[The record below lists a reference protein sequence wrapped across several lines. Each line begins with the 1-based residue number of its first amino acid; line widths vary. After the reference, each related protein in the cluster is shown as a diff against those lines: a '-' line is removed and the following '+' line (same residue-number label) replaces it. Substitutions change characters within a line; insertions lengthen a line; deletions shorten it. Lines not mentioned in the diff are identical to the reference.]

1 MEPTATSD
9 LRVLQRVVMPVD
21 RRPDVLPLYVDGG
34 GARPQ
39 TAAGSD
45 ATTAERAVAAVAPA
59 DSTPTEDA
67 FTMSPGEEG
76 RRSGVVR
83 AGRRVSFSTY
93 FNAFPA
99 SYWRRWTTVDE
110 VLLRVRIRGEAVVSV
125 YRSTPRGQSLH
136 IRSARVD
143 DEAAARLEFSLPLT
157 PFMDGGWYWFDIT
170 AGGRDATLEEADW
183 SAVVDPD
190 RLRSGRLSIGITTFN
205 RPDFCV
211 EQLRDLGRADDVMEV
226 LDEIFVVDQ
235 GTRRVEDHPD
245 FAEASKGVAGR
256 LRVIEQGNL
265 GGSGGFS
272 RAMDETVRASG
283 SRYVLLLDDDIVTE
297 PEGILRAVAFADLAR
312 TPTIVGG
319 HMFNLY
325 DRSAL
330 HAFGETVAKFRWFW
344 GPAPHTRHGHDL
356 AYRSLRNTP
365 WLHRRIDVD
374 YNGWWMCLIPTDVVR
389 EVGLALPAFIK
400 WDDAEYCLRA
410 GAAGYPTVSMPGV
423 AVWHVAWQD
432 KDDALDWQAYF
443 HRRNRILSAL
453 LHSPY
458 DRGGGL
464 VRDSFEAQVRHLLCM
479 QYSTAEMGLT
489 AIGDLLDGPERLH
502 PDMMGKLAEVRELR
516 KGFADAQTHGDVASF
531 PPVRRRKPP
540 RKEGEHAR
548 PDSRL
553 TALTLAAL
561 GFTRQALPVRDLAR
575 RHPQRAVPHQDV
587 HWSLLSKVDSA
598 VVSTADGTGASWYKR
613 DPERFRSLL
622 HRSIT
627 VHARLLREWPRL
639 RERYRA
645 ALPEL
650 TSPDRWRKTFETSNG
665 PSDSG
670 AGS

>member
-1 MEPTATSD
+1 MATSE
-9 LRVLQRVVMPVD
+9 LRVLQRVVLPVD

-34 GARPQ
+34 SPRPK
-39 TAAGSD
+39 TAARSDD
-45 ATTAERAVAAVAPA
+45 ATVEAAVAAGAPA
-59 DSTPTEDA
+59 DAAPAEDA
-67 FTMSPGEEG
+67 FTMAPGEAG
-76 RRSGVVR
+76 RHSGVVR

-99 SYWRRWTTVDE
+99 SYWRRWTTVEE
-110 VLLRVRIRGEAVVSV
+110 VLLRVRVRGEAVVSV
-125 YRSTPRGQSLH
+125 YRSTPRGQSLQ
-136 IRSARVD
+136 IRSVHVD
-143 DEAAARLEFSLPLT
+143 DTAGTRLEFSLPLT
-157 PFMDGGWYWFDIT
+157 PFMDGGWYWFDVT

-183 SAVVDPD
+183 SAAVHRD
-190 RLRSGRLSIGITTFN
+190 RLRPGRVSIGITTFN

-211 EQLRDLGRADDVMEV
+211 EQLRDLGQACDVMEV
-226 LDEIFVVDQ
+226 LDEVFVVDQ
-235 GTRRVEDHPD
+235 GTERVEDHPD
-245 FAEASKGVAGR
+245 FAEASKGVAYR

-272 RAMDETVRASG
+272 RAMDETLRANG

-297 PEGILRAVAFADLAR
+297 PEGILRAVTFADLAR

-330 HAFGETVAKFRWFW
+330 HAFGETVAKYRWFW
-344 GPAPHTRHGHDL
+344 GPAPHTGHGHDL

-432 KDDALDWQAYF
+432 KDDAIDWQAYF

-458 DRGGGL
+458 DRGGRL
-464 VRDSFEAQVRHLLCM
+464 VRDSFEAQIRHLLCM
-479 QYSTAEMGLT
+479 QYSTAAMGLM
-489 AIGDLLDGPERLH
+489 AIEDLLDGPERLH
-502 PDMMGKLAEVRELR
+502 PDMLRKLAEVRELR
-516 KGFADAQTHGDVASF
+516 KGFADARAQGDVASF

-540 RKEGEHAR
+540 RKEGERVR
-548 PDSRL
+548 PGSAMG
-553 TALTLAAL
+553 ALTLAAV

-587 HWSLLSKVDSA
+587 HWSLLSTLDSA
-598 VVSTADGTGASWYKR
+598 VVSTADGSGACWYQR
-613 DPERFRSLL
+613 DRRRFRSLL
-622 HRSIT
+622 LRSLT
-627 VHARLLREWPRL
+627 VHSRLLREWPRL
-639 RERYRA
+639 RERYRTA
-645 ALPEL
+645 MPEL
-650 TSPDRWRKTFETSNG
+650 TSPDRWRETFDASD
-665 PSDSG
+665 PSSPPG